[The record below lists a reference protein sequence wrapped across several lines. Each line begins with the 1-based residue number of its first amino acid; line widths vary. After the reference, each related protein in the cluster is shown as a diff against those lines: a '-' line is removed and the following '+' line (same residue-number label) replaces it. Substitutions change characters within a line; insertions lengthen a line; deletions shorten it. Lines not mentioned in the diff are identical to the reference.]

1 MSVVRWANFSEKQR
15 LGETIL
21 LAGSGE
27 NAAAGWLQWGSRN
40 TSPMRV
46 IMSIL
51 SSAYG
56 QHRSPLNSKADVLNA
71 NHLGFSDTDPESHT
85 YFITKNSL

>member
-27 NAAAGWLQWGSRN
+27 NAAAGWIQWGSRN
-40 TSPMRV
+40 STPMSV
-46 IMSIL
+46 IIFIFA
-51 SSAYG
+51 SAYG
-56 QHRSPLNSKADVLNA
+56 QRRSPLNSKADVLNV
-71 NHLGFSDTDPESHT
+71 NHVCFSDTDPEIHT
-85 YFITKNSL
+85 YFITKK